1 MIINRVGSM
10 GLSGGAIAKQVEAS
24 ADDGYWYSG
33 DSSFSN
39 SSTVLNY
46 GAYGYSKL
54 FARWIGI
61 TIPGKPAILS
71 ASVQVYVADTMGAV
85 TVRIYFNNV
94 AAPTS
99 PTSYAT
105 AIAKALTTAYVTWT
119 IPATVGW
126 QTSPDISAVIQ
137 EIVDAHGP
145 FSNGAMMMIFSPSA
159 SDGDVNSIRAF
170 DYSGNLHGP
179 KLNISW

>member
-1 MIINRVGSM
+1 MIINRVGGM
-10 GLSGGAIAKQVEAS
+10 GPSGGSIAKQVAAS
-24 ADDGYWYSG
+24 ANDGSWYSG

-39 SSTVLNY
+39 NGTTLT
-46 GAYGYSKL
+46 YGYYGYFSL

-61 TIPGKPAILS
+61 TIPGKPTILS
-71 ASVQVYVADTMGAV
+71 ASVQVYVDSTNGAV
-85 TVRIYFNNV
+85 TVRIYFNHE

-105 AIAKALTTAYVTWT
+105 AIAKTLTTAYVEWT

-126 QTSPDISAVIQ
+126 QTSPDISTVIQ
-137 EIVDAHGP
+137 EVVDAHGP
-145 FSNGAMMMIFSPSA
+145 FSNGAMMMIFSPSI
-159 SDGDVNSIRAF
+159 SDDDINDIRSF

-179 KLNISW
+179 KLNITW